1 MSTDAADVTV
11 SVEATDEAAAAAK
24 VAAERPANI
33 TVEVSI
39 SKDPKGLGLV
49 IGLSKK
55 SKSNPDKPQVVF
67 IRALQR
73 RSDGTQSEAVK
84 KGEMMAQDVVEA
96 VNDTEVGK
104 DLSVLTEA
112 INKVPI
118 NGDIKFRLS
127 RRAKDEGRR
136 VKALQ
141 DKEKAQKLD
150 LQLRVL
156 FNAIDTGGNGDGT
169 LTLEEIDA
177 VGKDVFL
184 DKLGLH
190 LPDSVRK
197 DGFKSLEAF
206 AAVGDEKITF
216 EQFRGVLYGKELA
229 LACQK
234 TRYAKYA
241 VIFKK
246 LDADNSRTIS
256 KSEFINAD
264 GMLKKLFGEGSDA
277 LKAEFA
283 AMDENADD
291 NITFNEFANGCE
303 AFYTTHMHPDGYEAV
318 EGGDWTAPEAAA
330 DVDDDLAGHFDEEHA
345 EESAVPEVISQV
357 PSVMALEDDSKGE
370 ASKEG
375 EEGEAAEPT
384 EAEKLVAAAKVQHD
398 EAEAAKE
405 VAAMEKHKAEMA
417 ARKKKKADDLAKKK
431 ADAEAAE
438 AAKAAEEAEAASAPA
453 SGGCCVIA

>member
-1 MSTDAADVTV
+1 MSTDAAEVQVAVDA
-11 SVEATDEAAAAAK
+11 EPAAK
-24 VAAERPANI
+24 VERPANI
-33 TVEVSI
+33 TVEVTI

-84 KGEMMAQDVVEA
+84 NGEMMAQDVVEA
-96 VNDTEVGK
+96 VNDVEIGK
-104 DLSVLTEA
+104 DLTVLTDA

-127 RRAKDEGRR
+127 RRAKDEARR

-141 DKEKAQKLD
+141 DREKAEKLD
-150 LQLRVL
+150 LQLRVV
-156 FNAIDTGGNGDGT
+156 FNAIDSAGNGDGK
-169 LTLEEIDA
+169 LTLDEIDA

-216 EQFRGVLYGKELA
+216 EQFRGVLYGKDLA

-246 LDADNSRTIS
+246 LDTNNSRSIS
-256 KSEFINAD
+256 KSEFVKAD
-264 GMLKKLFGEGSDA
+264 DMLKKLFGEGSEA
-277 LKAEFA
+277 LKAEFTD
-283 AMDENADD
+283 MDENSDD
-291 NITFNEFANGCE
+291 SISFNEFANGCE
-303 AFYTTHMHPDGYEAV
+303 TFYQTHMHPDGYEAV
-318 EGGDWTAPEAAA
+318 EGGDWVAPEAA
-330 DVDDDLAGHFDEEHA
+330 DEVDEDLAGHFDEEHSEDA
-345 EESAVPEVISQV
+345 NVPKVLSQV
-357 PSVMALEDDSKGE
+357 PSVMALETEADGE
-370 ASKEG
+370 NAEAKEG
-375 EEGEAAEPT
+375 EDQEASEPT
-384 EAEKLVAAAKVQHD
+384 EAQKLLETAKKQHDEALAAKEEEAQAKHKAEAEAKKKKKAEELERKKA
-398 EAEAAKE
+398 EAEAAK
-405 VAAMEKHKAEMA
+405 KASE
-417 ARKKKKADDLAKKK
+417 
-431 ADAEAAE
+431 
-438 AAKAAEEAEAASAPA
+438 AEESAAAAPA
-453 SGGCCVIA
+453 SGGCCIIA